1 MFVKKGITY
10 CTLIFFQGAN
20 EEEMESDDEEDEI
33 SAEGEMPW
41 SLGGSGYKDQPCC
54 KPSWEA

>member
-20 EEEMESDDEEDEI
+20 EEEMVSDDEEDEI

-41 SLGGSGYKDQPCC
+41 SLGGSG
-54 KPSWEA
+54 